1 VSAAS
6 REAQLQRKSAG
17 PGIARPQ
24 GMIWFYE
31 RRGSHLRCEVR
42 QAVEGDR
49 AYELVITDPQGHER
63 VEVFCDSKEL
73 TRRSRQLEDEWRTEG
88 WDGPYMRFL

>member
-1 VSAAS
+1 MPS
-6 REAQLQRKSAG
+6 ETT
-17 PGIARPQ
+17 

-31 RRGSHLRCEVR
+31 KRGTHLRCEVR

-49 AYELVITDPQGHER
+49 YELVITDPDGHER
-63 VEVFCDSKEL
+63 VESFMDSREL
-73 TRRSRQLEDEWRTEG
+73 TRRSRELETEWRGEG

>member
-1 VSAAS
+1 
-6 REAQLQRKSAG
+6 
-17 PGIARPQ
+17 
-24 GMIWFYE
+24 MIWFYE

-49 AYELVITDPQGHER
+49 FELVITDEHDHER
-63 VEVFCDSKEL
+63 VETFADSKEL
-73 TRRSRQLEDEWRTEG
+73 TRRSRELESEWRGEG